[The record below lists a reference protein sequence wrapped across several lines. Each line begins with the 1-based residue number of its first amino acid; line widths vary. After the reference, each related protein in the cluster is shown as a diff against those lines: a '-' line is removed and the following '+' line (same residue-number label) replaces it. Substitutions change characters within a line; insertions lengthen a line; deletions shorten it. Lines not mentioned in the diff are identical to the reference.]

1 MIFPSNIYAN
11 PKSQY
16 PQRDIY
22 TRIEISD
29 NTYMV
34 EEDLKMTYDEMR
46 TAFLLGQIT
55 EYEWNEYCTELLYK
69 MMEDNKDIFERLKN
83 A

>member
-1 MIFPSNIYAN
+1 
-11 PKSQY
+11 
-16 PQRDIY
+16 
-22 TRIEISD
+22 
-29 NTYMV
+29 
-34 EEDLKMTYDEMR
+34 MTYDEMR